1 MITIHQGDQYAI
13 PFSVKRNNI
22 TQTAQTITRMEILI
36 GSLRKTYPG
45 DIEYYSATQQFL
57 FPLMQNESFAL
68 EENTYDVL
76 CRPLYSDGT
85 ITGWKS
91 AGTVRVEEM
100 EGAETL

>member
-22 TQTAQTITRMEILI
+22 TQTSQTITRMEILL
-36 GSLRKTYPG
+36 GGLRKTYPG
-45 DIEYYSATQQFL
+45 EVEYYSATQQFL
-57 FPLMQNESFAL
+57 FPLMQAESFAL
-68 EENTYDVL
+68 EADSYDVL

-91 AGTVRVEEM
+91 AGTVLVEEM
-100 EGAETL
+100 EGAQTL